1 MSNLNGAG
9 LLGNL
14 LNPGGFGSTG
24 ELVQQLALLNWLK
37 KGDDSS
43 KKTLEQ
49 VTQFRVASD
58 LWSRVNNQ
66 SQIDAAQ
73 AKTILAISEYVKKNP
88 KASKAELTK
97 FISNEITAF
106 AATVDAL

>member
-1 MSNLNGAG
+1 M
-9 LLGNL
+9 
-14 LNPGGFGSTG
+14 F
-24 ELVQQLALLNWLK
+24 
-37 KGDDSS
+37 
-43 KKTLEQ
+43 
-49 VTQFRVASD
+49 
-58 LWSRVNNQ
+58 
-66 SQIDAAQ
+66 Q